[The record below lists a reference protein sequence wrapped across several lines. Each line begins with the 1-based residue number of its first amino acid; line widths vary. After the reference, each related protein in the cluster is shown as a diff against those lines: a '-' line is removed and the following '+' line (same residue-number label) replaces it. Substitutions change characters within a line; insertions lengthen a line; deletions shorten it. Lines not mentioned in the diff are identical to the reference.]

1 MSGFLSSKYLKYRNA
16 IYRRAIDE
24 DLPCTECGYNVRG
37 LTYGRACPECATPI
51 EPAGGDILPAG
62 GDILLTGGPA
72 ARRAWAIGF
81 AIAFLCLV
89 GAVGARLMLLVL
101 GARGLS
107 DAAVSVYLEFGLVL
121 SFLWAI
127 AAWLLTPRVLGAR
140 FMFMGT
146 LRWVV
151 RFSQLL
157 WPLGYMCWIT
167 GFSDSSSWWIMW
179 GRLLRL
185 GAGAG
190 AIVLAV
196 MLIAVAYSAQREN
209 VARRLR
215 AVAWLLP
222 IATLLPHAFPLSMP
236 WFFLVPL
243 GMILLLW
250 AWMMILY
257 ALAVGELHR
266 HVRWGT
272 LGASRLASRQERVAE
287 TRRAYDRAL
296 EASVRPPP
304 PSQPDIPMPD
314 DE

>member
-1 MSGFLSSKYLKYRNA
+1 MSGFLSSKYLKYRNE
-16 IYRRAIDE
+16 IYRRPIDE
-24 DLPCTECGYNVRG
+24 DLPCPTCGYNVRG
-37 LTYGRACPECATPI
+37 LTYGRVCPECATPI
-51 EPAGGDILPAG
+51 EPAGDD
-62 GDILLTGGPA
+62 DILLSGGA
-72 ARRAWAIGF
+72 SIQNAWRIGF

-89 GAVGARLMLLVL
+89 GAVGARLTLFVL
-101 GARGLS
+101 GFRGLS
-107 DAAVSVYLEFGLVL
+107 DATAWVYLDFGFVL
-121 SFLWAI
+121 SLLWAI
-127 AAWLLTPRVLGAR
+127 AAWLLTPAVLGVR

-157 WPLGYMCWIT
+157 WPLGYLCWMT
-167 GFSDSSSWWIMW
+167 GFAASNDRWIMW

-185 GAGAG
+185 GAGVG
-190 AIVLAV
+190 ALVLAA

-209 VARRLR
+209 AARRLR
-215 AVAWLLP
+215 AVMWLLP
-222 IATLLPHAFPLSMP
+222 IATLVPQAFPSRMA

-243 GMILLLW
+243 GFILLWW

-266 HVRWGT
+266 HVRWGM
-272 LGASRLASRQERVAE
+272 LDASRLSSREQRVAE
-287 TRRAYDRAL
+287 TRRAHDRAL

-314 DE
+314 DD